1 MAALGLTISAQ
12 AKIMDI
18 YDQAAKSGGIY
29 AQDEH
34 GDPVYDV
41 FTNGFSIT
49 EHFSKVNGELRCDAI
64 FYTKQDGVSP
74 IIPKEVAELL
84 LANSGAKSKWIGIAP
99 WNWFDGDMLY
109 AAYYTENGHG
119 HHPTLRIAFDFYL
132 KEHAPLRKEPS
143 PQVTQSI

>member
-1 MAALGLTISAQ
+1 MAALGLAISAQ

-18 YDQAAKSGGIY
+18 YDQAAKSGGVY
-29 AQDEH
+29 TQDER
-34 GDPVYDV
+34 GAPEYVV
-41 FTNGFSIT
+41 FAKGFFVT

-64 FYTKQDGVSP
+64 FYSKADGFSP
-74 IIPKEVAELL
+74 LSPKEIATLL
-84 LANSGAKSKWIGIAP
+84 LANGGAKSKWLDIAP

-109 AAYYTENGHG
+109 ATYYSGQ
-119 HHPTLRIAFDFYL
+119 HPTLRIAFDFYL